1 MEEQQKPE
9 ETTAP
14 ASEETKPAAKAA
26 PKAAAGEAAEGET
39 PAKPK
44 PAKPAVPKA
53 PKIDIPRPM
62 EKPLIVSSSPHVRTE
77 QNTQKI
83 MHHVIL
89 ALLPGAL
96 VGVYFF
102 GFPALFTTILAIAA
116 CLATE
121 WACFRWMDT
130 KGELKDGSAVLTGL
144 LLAMNLPSNSPWWM
158 TVLGSVVAIFIGKQ
172 LYGGLGYNPFNPAL
186 VARVFLL
193 ISFPVQM
200 TTWPTPSPFF
210 GGTAADATTT
220 ATPLGIIKTDGLAKL
235 GDLHYMDYFMG
246 NVGGSLGEVSAIALL
261 LGGIYLIARRIIS
274 WHIPV
279 SFLATTL
286 IFCGIFWGV
295 NPQKYADPLF
305 HLVTGGLVLGAFFMA
320 TDYVTSPMTPKGML
334 IFGFGCGLLTALI
347 RLFGGYPEG
356 VSFAILLMNAL
367 TPLID
372 RYSQPAKFG
381 LVVKKENA

>member
-9 ETTAP
+9 EVKAEAVTPQDA
-14 ASEETKPAAKAA
+14 AA
-26 PKAAAGEAAEGET
+26 PK
-39 PAKPK
+39 PK
-44 PAKPAVPKA
+44 PAAKPAVPKA

-62 EKPLIVSSSPHVRTE
+62 EKPLVVSSSPHVKT
-77 QNTQKI
+77 TQSTRKI
-83 MHHVIL
+83 MENVVL
-89 ALLPGAL
+89 ALIPGAL

-102 GFPALFTTILAIAA
+102 GIPALATILLAIAG

-121 WACFRWMDT
+121 WACFKWMGT
-130 KGELKDGSAVLTGL
+130 KGELKDASAVLTGL
-144 LLAMNLPSNSPWWM
+144 LLAMNLPSNCPWWM
-158 TVLGSVVAIFIGKQ
+158 TLIGSAVAIFIGKQ

-200 TTWPTPSPFF
+200 TTWPTPSPIF
-210 GGTAADATTT
+210 GGGVSADATTT
-220 ATPLGIIKTDGLAKL
+220 ATPLGVLKADGLAKL
-235 GDLHYMDYFMG
+235 GTLNYGDYLVG
-246 NVGGSLGEVSAIALL
+246 NLGGSLGEVSAIALL
-261 LGGIYLIARRIIS
+261 LGGIYLMIRKIIT

-286 IFCGIFWGV
+286 VFCGIFWVV

-305 HLVTGGLVLGAFFMA
+305 HLITGGLVLGAFFMA

-356 VSFAILLMNAL
+356 VSFAILLMNAV

-372 RYSQPAKFG
+372 RYSQPTKFG
-381 LVVKKENA
+381 LVVKKEAA

>member
-9 ETTAP
+9 ETTA
-14 ASEETKPAAKAA
+14 AKAE
-26 PKAAAGEAAEGET
+26 EAE
-39 PAKPK
+39 AK
-44 PAKPAVPKA
+44 AKPAVKKPVAPKA

-77 QNTQKI
+77 QSTRKI

-121 WACFRWMDT
+121 WACFRWMGT
-130 KGELKDGSAVLTGL
+130 KGELGDGSAILTGL

-158 TVLGSVVAIFIGKQ
+158 TILGSAVAIFIGKQ

-200 TTWPTPSPFF
+200 TTWPTPSPLF
-210 GGTAADATTT
+210 GGAHADATTA

-261 LGGIYLIARRIIS
+261 LGGIYLIARRIIT

-279 SFLATTL
+279 SFLVTTL
-286 IFCGIFWGV
+286 VFCSIFWGV

-372 RYSQPAKFG
+372 RYSQPTKFG
-381 LVVKKENA
+381 LVVRKENA